1 MQENLQF
8 PDGTNIHIT
17 DGRLHREDGP
27 ALETSD
33 GTSYYFIDG
42 ALHRDN
48 GPAICSADP
57 KHCHWYKHG
66 IRIPSQERSRSLIAE
81 LRHKHLGIHPVGTSG
96 SDGRNGKGG
105 ENGGGPVTNSPT
117 KPKT

>member
-8 PDGTNIHIT
+8 PDGTNIYIT
-17 DGRLHREDGP
+17 DGRLYREDGP

-33 GTSYYFIDG
+33 GTSYYFING

-57 KHCHWYKHG
+57 KLCHWFKHG
-66 IRIPSQERSRSLIAE
+66 IRIPSQERSHTLIAE
-81 LRHKHLGIHPVGTSG
+81 LRHKHLGIHPVGTAG
-96 SDGRNGKGG
+96 SDGSSDKGG
-105 ENGGGPVTNSPT
+105 ETGGGAINNPT
-117 KPKT
+117 GKPKI

>member
-1 MQENLQF
+1 MEENLQF
-8 PDGTNIHIT
+8 PDGTNIYIT
-17 DGRLHREDGP
+17 DGKLHREDGP

-42 ALHRDN
+42 ALHRET

-57 KHCHWYKHG
+57 KLCHWYKHG

-81 LRHKHLGIHPVGTSG
+81 LRHKHLGIHPVGTAG
-96 SDGRNGKGG
+96 SDGRSGKGG
-105 ENGGGPVTNSPT
+105 ETGEGTVNKPPS
-117 KPKT
+117 KPKI

>member
-8 PDGTNIHIT
+8 PDGTSIYIT

-33 GTSYYFIDG
+33 GTSYYFING

-57 KHCHWYKHG
+57 KLCHWYKHG
-66 IRIPSQERSRSLIAE
+66 MRIPSQDRSRSLITE
-81 LRHKHLGIHPVGTSG
+81 LRQKHLGIHPVGASG
-96 SDGRNGKGG
+96 SDGRNGQGG
-105 ENGGGPVTNSPT
+105 GTNGGQANNLPS
-117 KPKT
+117 KPKR